1 MIKPIL
7 KPLAVF
13 LLALLLGGIATAQQN
28 QQTQQSNTQQKQT
41 ATTTANNEAAKPPAP
56 EYVDFTGFKGKI
68 IELKH
73 RNPYD
78 ISRIVSSLGSG
89 FKGSKLTANIEPP
102 SITIRDFPENIAT
115 IEEAIKRL
123 DTPLPAKPAEPVLPD
138 VEIYAYVLIASLGA
152 ESGSDYPKA
161 IEDVVKQLQTN
172 LNYRNYRLL
181 TAVVQRTKQGG
192 QVASNGV
199 ASLADKS
206 VISNYNFEIRRV
218 MPNKEESGRLN
229 LDGIS
234 LRLQGQPTP
243 DGQPL
248 GNASINTELRLRD
261 GEKVVVG
268 TASLRDKALILVL
281 TTKVLK

>member
-1 MIKPIL
+1 ML
-7 KPLAVF
+7 KPVIKSIPAF
-13 LLALLLGGIATAQQN
+13 LLALLLGGIAAAQQN
-28 QQTQQSNTQQKQT
+28 QQSQQKP
-41 ATTTANNEAAKPPAP
+41 ATTTTNSEPAKPPGP
-56 EYVDFTGFKGKI
+56 EYVDFSGFKGKI

-78 ISRIVSSLGSG
+78 ISRIVSPLGSG
-89 FKGSKLTANIEPP
+89 YKGAKLTPNTEPP

-123 DTPLPAKPAEPVLPD
+123 DTPLPSKPAEAVLPD
-138 VEIYAYVLIASLGA
+138 VEIYAYVLIASQAA
-152 ESGSDYPKA
+152 EGGSDYPKA
-161 IEDVVKQLQTN
+161 IEDVVKQLQAN
-172 LNYRNYRLL
+172 LSYKNYRLL

-218 MPNKEESGRLN
+218 MPGNKEEAPARLN

-248 GNASINTELRLRD
+248 GNASINTELKIRD

-268 TASLRDKALILVL
+268 TASLRDKALVLVL
-281 TTKVLK
+281 TAKILK

>member
-1 MIKPIL
+1 MLKPIL
-7 KPLAVF
+7 KSFPAF
-13 LLALLLGGIATAQQN
+13 LLALLLGGIAAAQQN
-28 QQTQQSNTQQKQT
+28 QQSQQKP
-41 ATTTANNEAAKPPAP
+41 ATTTTSSSEPAKASAP
-56 EYVDFTGFKGKI
+56 EYVDFSGFKGKI

-78 ISRIVSSLGSG
+78 ISRIVSPLGSG
-89 FKGSKLTANIEPP
+89 FKGAKLTPNGEPP
-102 SITIRDFPENIAT
+102 SITVRDFPENIAT

-123 DTPLPAKPAEPVLPD
+123 DTPLPPKPAETVLPD
-138 VEIYAYVLIASLGA
+138 VEIYGYVLIASQSA
-152 ESGSDYPKA
+152 EAGSDYPKA
-161 IEDVVKQLQTN
+161 IEDVVKQLQAN
-172 LNYRNYRLL
+172 LSYKNYRLL

-192 QVASNGV
+192 QIASNGV

-218 MPNKEESGRLN
+218 MPGNKEEPARLN

-248 GNASINTELRLRD
+248 GNASINTELKIRD
-261 GEKVVVG
+261 GEKIVVG
-268 TASLRDKALILVL
+268 TASLRDKALVLVL
-281 TTKVLK
+281 TAKILK